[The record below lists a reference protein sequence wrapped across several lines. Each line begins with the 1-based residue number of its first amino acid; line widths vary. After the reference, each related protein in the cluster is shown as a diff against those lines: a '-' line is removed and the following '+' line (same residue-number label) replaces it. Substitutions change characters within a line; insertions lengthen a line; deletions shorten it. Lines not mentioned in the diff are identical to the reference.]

1 MRKPIILILAV
12 ALLVVSVPAVAG
24 ETPLKSVTSKSQAIT
39 GTILSVSYATGDILI
54 GQDSGSVLALYGL
67 SRSRLRDIG
76 AGDRVTVTF
85 GENLEVAAIERL
97 DL

>member
-1 MRKPIILILAV
+1 LTVSAPAAAADAPAKAADAPQAV
-12 ALLVVSVPAVAG
+12 
-24 ETPLKSVTSKSQAIT
+24 T

-54 GQDSGSVLALYGL
+54 YQDSGSVLALYGL
-67 SRSRLRDIG
+67 DRARLRDIG
-76 AGDRVTVTF
+76 AGDRVAVTF

>member
-1 MRKPIILILAV
+1 MVFILVATILTAS
-12 ALLVVSVPAVAG
+12 APAVAG
-24 ETPLKSVTSKSQAIT
+24 ESPAKAVGAPQAVT

-54 GQDSGSVLALYGL
+54 YQDSGSVLALYGL
-67 SRSRLRDIG
+67 DRARLRDIG
-76 AGDRVTVTF
+76 AGDRVVVTF